1 MARRKTKNFA
11 LGPIITLVIM
21 ILIVIALSFVF
32 SKLGLTTT
40 KSEIV
45 NGEISTVNIGVNN
58 ILSKEGIKY
67 FFSSI
72 LSGFKNLDA
81 IYTFI
86 IAMIGIGFAD
96 ASGLFKKALKKSKKF
111 KLSFVIILTLITG
124 CLFGGLGLNSYAFLL
139 PLAGYIY
146 KNLGKNPIVGIMT
159 MFIGLTMGQA
169 TGIIP
174 TYLQQSLG
182 TLTESSAIISVDT
195 NYAYKNSSLLYI
207 LISSLVIF
215 VLIGN
220 IIIDKYLVPKVPKL
234 KSEEEIE
241 ELEVE
246 HKGLKKS
253 TIAFVLMLIIL
264 AYFVI
269 PGLPLSGGLLGDGKT
284 YLIRLLGP
292 SSPFR
297 ESYVFIFSLILV
309 VCGTVFAISAKK
321 IKNFDDFTRNFSHV
335 LSGSSLVFVFAF
347 FMSQLISLVEWSN
360 INIVLTSLLVNW
372 VSALEITGLGLI
384 FIYFLA
390 MIIAGILVPDTAS
403 KWTIIAPIAVPLL
416 MRANISAS
424 FSQFIFTAADGIGKG
439 LSLFFPY
446 TAIFFGLIYK
456 YTESGDFGFIKV
468 YKMLSPLIILFT
480 ILWLV
485 IIITWYV
492 VGIPTGIGVLPSL

>member
-1 MARRKTKNFA
+1 MSRRRTKNFA
-11 LGPIITLVIM
+11 LGPIITLMIM
-21 ILIVIALSFVF
+21 IFVVIVLSFVL

-40 KSEIV
+40 KSEII
-45 NGEISTVNIGVNN
+45 NGEISTVNIGINN
-58 ILSKEGIKY
+58 LLSKEGIKY

-72 LSGFKNLDA
+72 LTGFKNLDA

-96 ASGLFKKALKKSKKF
+96 ASGLFKKALKNSKKF
-111 KLSFVIILTLITG
+111 KLSFVIVLTLISG
-124 CLFGGLGLNSYAFLL
+124 CLLGGLGLSSYAFLL
-139 PLAGYIY
+139 PLAGYVY
-146 KNLGKNPIVGIMT
+146 KNLGKNPIVGVMT

-169 TGIIP
+169 TGIIT

-182 TLTESSAIISVDT
+182 ALTESSAIISVDA
-195 NYAYKNSSLLYI
+195 NYVYKNSSLLYI
-207 LISSLVIF
+207 LISSLVVF

-234 KSEEEIE
+234 RSEEEIE

-253 TIAFVLMLIIL
+253 TIAFFIMMAIL
-264 AYFVI
+264 AYLII
-269 PGLPLSGGLLGDGKT
+269 PGLPFSGGLLGSGKG
-284 YLIRLLGP
+284 YLEKLLGP
-292 SSPFR
+292 SAPFR

-309 VCGTVFAISAKK
+309 VCGTIFAISAKK
-321 IKNFDDFTRNFSHV
+321 IKTFDDFTRNFASV

-360 INIVLTSLLVNW
+360 INIVLSSLLVNW
-372 VSALEITGLGLI
+372 ISALEITGLGLI
-384 FIYFLA
+384 FIFFLA
-390 MIIAGILVPDTAS
+390 MIIVSILVPDTMT

-424 FSQFIFTAADGIGKG
+424 FTQFIFTAADGLGKG
-439 LSLFFPY
+439 MSIFFPY

-456 YTESGDFGFIKV
+456 YTETGDFGFIKV
-468 YKMLSPLIILFT
+468 YKLLSPLIILFT